1 MGGVMKRLIFSLC
14 LILVL
19 SIPVVDLSGARAA
32 YLVIIDAGHG
42 GKDSGAVGF
51 RGSYE
56 KDVVLQVAKIVRLR
70 SFSMPDLE
78 VLLTRTED
86 NFIELTGRT
95 DIANERSAD
104 LYISIHANAHNDS
117 RAEGIE
123 TWIAERITG
132 EKREESL
139 ALANA
144 LQASMI
150 QLMQPDKNRGVKSQ
164 QLYIRHAEMPSALVE
179 LGFLTNPDEEI
190 SLSQLNYQLRAADAI
205 LQGIGN
211 YFKQR

>member
-1 MGGVMKRLIFSLC
+1 MKRLIFTLC
-14 LILVL
+14 VILVL

-42 GKDSGAVGF
+42 GQDSGAVGF

-56 KDVVLQVAKIVRLR
+56 KNIVLQVAKIVRLR
-70 SFSMPDLE
+70 SFSMPE
-78 VLLTRTED
+78 IEILLTRTDD

-95 DIANERSAD
+95 DIANERNAD
-104 LYISIHANAHNDS
+104 LYVSIHANAHNDS

-123 TWIAERITG
+123 TWIAERIAG

-150 QLMQPDKNRGVKSQ
+150 QFMQPDKDRGVKSQ
-164 QLYIRHAEMPSALVE
+164 RLYLRHAEMPSALVE

-205 LQGIGN
+205 LQGINN
-211 YFKQR
+211 YFYQR